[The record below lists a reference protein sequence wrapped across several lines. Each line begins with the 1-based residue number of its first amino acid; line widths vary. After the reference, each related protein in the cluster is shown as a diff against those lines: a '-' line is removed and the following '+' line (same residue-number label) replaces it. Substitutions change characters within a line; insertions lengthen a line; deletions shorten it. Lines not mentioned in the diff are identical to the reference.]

1 MDASAMSVGLLDSH
15 PVPVARSGR
24 GPRLLWLGAF
34 LSIAALTAARLPTVR
49 ADVKRRLEVALA
61 SGQLPDT
68 TQRDLALN
76 LGVAAA
82 LALSLTLTLVVL
94 AVARRVE
101 PRLRLPELTLH
112 GTPVPGLLVVV
123 WSVLAAKQVACLVS
137 GATQPLT
144 DPWVWAGVL
153 AALTTAAVL
162 LGRRATS
169 RPAVTR
175 TAATA
180 VVVGVVALLL

>member
-1 MDASAMSVGLLDSH
+1 MDASAMSAGLLGNH

-24 GPRLLWLGAF
+24 GQRLWWLGAF
-34 LSIAALTAARLPTVR
+34 LSVAALTAARLPAVR
-49 ADVKRRLEVALA
+49 ADVERRLDAALA
-61 SGQLPDT
+61 NGELADT
-68 TQRDLALN
+68 TQRALAVN
-76 LGVAAA
+76 LGVSAA

-101 PRLRLPELTLH
+101 PRLRLPELALR
-112 GTPVPGLLVVV
+112 GVRVPGLLVVV
-123 WSVLAAKQVACLVS
+123 WAVLAAKQVTCLLS

-153 AALTTAAVL
+153 TALTTAAVL
-162 LGRRATS
+162 VSRRAAS

-180 VVVGVVALLL
+180 AVVGIVAILL